1 MLRSKILLKIT
12 GSIAAYK
19 TGTLISKLIQE
30 GCEVQTV
37 ATKSALEFIG
47 PGTLEGLTG
56 NPVLSDVFETGR
68 MMDHIRLTKWA
79 DITVLAPASANTL
92 NRMAAG
98 IGDSP
103 VTALF
108 LAHDW
113 AKPYVIAPAM
123 NTKMLNHPATKR
135 SLKTLQRWGAHILP
149 TASGYLACGDDGKGK
164 MIEPD
169 IIFEHIKTQ
178 LKYTPIKSLSILI
191 TYGGTQESIDGVRYL
206 KNMSTGKTGG
216 AIAKYFIKNGH
227 SVTCLHAVD
236 LLCPDGAENSIP
248 FLSFSDLEKTIN
260 KCLKTNSFDAIIHC
274 AAVSDY
280 SPVSLITG
288 KKQFSTPVSK
298 KISSVSSITL
308 ELMVNPKLVDI
319 FKSHPISNNAI
330 LVAFKFTSNSGKDDT
345 KSLVKKLFN
354 HSQADIVVHND
365 LAMRVDSEQKHFQIY
380 SQLFSVEIVNTAVE
394 LAEKLEENFL
404 VKTEESH
411 VS

>member
-1 MLRSKILLKIT
+1 ML
-12 GSIAAYK
+12 
-19 TGTLISKLIQE
+19 
-30 GCEVQTV
+30 
-37 ATKSALEFIG
+37 
-47 PGTLEGLTG
+47 
-56 NPVLSDVFETGR
+56 
-68 MMDHIRLTKWA
+68 
-79 DITVLAPASANTL
+79 
-92 NRMAAG
+92 
-98 IGDSP
+98 
-103 VTALF
+103 
-108 LAHDW
+108 
-113 AKPYVIAPAM
+113 
-123 NTKMLNHPATKR
+123 
-135 SLKTLQRWGAHILP
+135 
-149 TASGYLACGDDGKGK
+149 
-164 MIEPD
+164 

-178 LKYTPIKSLSILI
+178 LKHTPIKSLSILI

-248 FLSFSDLEKTIN
+248 FLGFSDLEKTIN

-280 SPVSLITG
+280 SPVSLIAG

-319 FKSHPISNNAI
+319 FKSHPTSNNAI

-345 KSLVKKLFN
+345 KNLVKKLFN